1 MGETIPKSTVFYDG
15 AGPRCVRDRTQYEP
29 WAGPASASVCG
40 FDITGQ
46 DERRRAL
53 GLDPRR
59 ALTEL
64 HGLDEHPRVRSELEA
79 QILLLNRVPRL
90 KPLAWLIGRP
100 GIRPG
105 RARLSRWSVARRR
118 RRSGRRA

>member
-1 MGETIPKSTVFYDG
+1 MGETTPKSTVFYDG
-15 AGPRCVRDRTQYEP
+15 AGPRCVRDRAPYEP

-40 FDITGQ
+40 FDLTGQ
-46 DERRRAL
+46 DERLHAL

-59 ALTEL
+59 ALTER
-64 HGLDEHPRVRSELEA
+64 HVVDEHPRVRSELEA

-100 GIRPG
+100 WIRPG
-105 RARLSRWSVARRR
+105 RARLSRWSVRRR
-118 RRSGRRA
+118 LCRSGRLA